1 MKEVILPNC
10 HPLFKYF
17 PELESEDKT
26 YAEFKDEVAV
36 KLKEIY
42 KKSDKFAL
50 QAEIESDE
58 HINWRYPIMTPYFI
72 RDEVSNKTLMHVG
85 ARKGELCE
93 GFSHFAKKIICVENQ
108 PWMAYAARVVGRP
121 YKCPREGVVDDVFKI
136 DRGFFEKT
144 DVFYTYITFEIDPRI
159 LAHINDN
166 VTSEKTLYFAFP
178 QVIYKFEPFC
188 RSIQEFI
195 EKTGSKVDYVP
206 VVFDESV
213 DYQRKYDT
221 DHTYKPRQ
229 FPVVAETPFT
239 ESVND
244 REWRDCETHCD
255 QWGVVLLLKITLNK
269 NNSD

>member
-93 GFSHFAKKIICVENQ
+93 GFSHFAKKITCVENLAFPQ
-108 PWMAYAARVVGRP
+108 NSDRP
-121 YKCPREGVVDDVFKI
+121 YNCPREAIQGDVFQI
-136 DRGFFEKT
+136 DRGIFEKI
-144 DVFYTYITFEIDPRI
+144 DVFYTYISFDLDPRI
-159 LAHINDN
+159 LAHINDS
-166 VTSEKTLYFAFP
+166 VKSEKILYFGVP

-188 RSIQEFI
+188 RSVQEFI

-206 VVFDESV
+206 VVFDESAG
-213 DYQRKYDT
+213 YQEKYDT

-229 FPVVAETPFT
+229 FPVVDATPFT

-255 QWGVVLLLKITLNK
+255 QWGVILLLKITLNK